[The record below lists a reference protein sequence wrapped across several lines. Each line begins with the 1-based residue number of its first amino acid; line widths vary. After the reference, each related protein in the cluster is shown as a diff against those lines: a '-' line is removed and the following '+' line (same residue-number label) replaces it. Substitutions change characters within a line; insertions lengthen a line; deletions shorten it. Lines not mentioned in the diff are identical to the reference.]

1 MLEAQSHHG
10 AGAALHMQG
19 LLIIS
24 DTAQRAIIFKTEAQ
38 VRGIAA
44 RLCFGFVGRYMW
56 CSAPRTGTV
65 YAGLGAPHPNI
76 WDRYMWVLPHT
87 GTGGGMGIAHN
98 PTEVGFYPN
107 SRDYFWEKAP

>member
-19 LLIIS
+19 LLIIF

-44 RLCFGFVGRYMW
+44 RLCFGFSGMGIYGAGRSAPRRERY
-56 CSAPRTGTV
+56 CQGSAPRTQT
-65 YAGLGAPHPNI
+65 
-76 WDRYMWVLPHT
+76 
-87 GTGGGMGIAHN
+87 
-98 PTEVGFYPN
+98 
-107 SRDYFWEKAP
+107 